1 MKAYHN
7 TLRRVF
13 RKYNDIHPWQTHLS
27 ALDNLAD
34 LLGVFHHLL
43 GRMQSGHG
51 VLEDG
56 AADLVF
62 RGGGTKM
69 VDWK

>member
-27 ALDNLAD
+27 ALDNLTD

-43 GRMQSGHG
+43 GRMHPGHW
-51 VLEDG
+51 VLKD
-56 AADLVF
+56 AASDRIV
-62 RGGGTKM
+62 RARDIS
-69 VDWK
+69 VA